1 MNFETGSTGCRSLI
15 LAVALGLSMASAVGA
30 VPYPGN
36 PPGRAEARIE
46 GNRLVF
52 ENAVLRVVWRWE
64 SGRLGLSRIWD
75 KSAETPTD
83 VIPADSFSLALG
95 DGKVLS
101 ADAFVA
107 KDQLRL
113 ERLAPSPGALRA
125 ADRHG
130 GWRAS
135 VALGVPETDITLDW
149 AAELRDDANYVRQ
162 EFTVRADAVPQAA
175 ELTVLRM
182 NAPHARMAGE
192 VDGSPVVLGN
202 WFLGCE
208 HPTAS
213 NGVADGVVI
222 CSAKVPLLSLGESPA
237 LFSRTAVVGVAPAGQ
252 LRRAFAYYL
261 ERERP
266 RPYQPFLHYN
276 SWYDISWAGKPM
288 DEQECL
294 EAIEVFQRELIQKR
308 GVPLASFLLD
318 DGWDDPRTLWDF
330 HEGFPRGFA
339 AVQTAAEKAG
349 GAVGVWLS
357 PWGGYG
363 KWKEQRLQYGRTQG
377 FETNRN
383 GFSLAGPKYY
393 ARFRQVCLRMVDD
406 YGVNAFKFD
415 GLSQGISSRGAGKEF
430 AGDVEALLRLTHDL
444 RRHRL
449 DLFINVTTGT
459 WPSPFWLLW
468 VDSIWRDGQ
477 DMGFHGD
484 GSRRQQWITYR
495 DMIVF
500 RQVVGRA
507 PLYPINSLMTQGI
520 VHGRFGAAA
529 DLSSDL
535 DDWKAEVRSFFA
547 SGTQLQELYV
557 RPQLLTPEM
566 WDVLAEGARWSAKNA
581 DILVDVHWI
590 GGDPSAGEPYG
601 FAAWQPRG
609 GILALR
615 NPAAE
620 PRAIEIDAARA
631 FELPPGAPA
640 MYRLVSPWTDAAGS
654 PIELEAGKP
663 RRFELEP
670 FEVLVLDAVPVD

>member
-1 MNFETGSTGCRSLI
+1 MNIATGSMGCRVVV
-15 LAVALGLSMASAVGA
+15 LAAALGLSLASAVDA
-30 VPYPGN
+30 TPYPGN

-46 GNRLVF
+46 GDRLVF
-52 ENAVLRVVWRWE
+52 ENAVLQVVWRWE
-64 SGRLGLSRIWD
+64 AGRLGLCRIWD
-75 KSAETPTD
+75 KSAGTPAD
-83 VIPADSFSLALG
+83 LIPADSFSLALG

-107 KDQLRL
+107 TGELHL
-113 ERLAPSPGALRA
+113 ERLASSPGALRA
-125 ADRHG
+125 ADCHG

-135 VALGVPETDITLDW
+135 VSLRSPETGVTLDW

-162 EFTVRADAVPQAA
+162 EFTVRADTGSQAT

-182 NAPHARMAGE
+182 AAPHARTAGE
-192 VDGSPVVLGN
+192 VDGSLVLLGN

-208 HPTAS
+208 HPTAN
-213 NGVADGVVI
+213 NGVADGAVV
-222 CSAKVPLLSLGESPA
+222 CSAKVPQLALGESSA
-237 LFSRTAVVGVAPAGQ
+237 SFSRTAVLGVAPPGQ

-266 RPYQPFLHYN
+266 RPYRPFLHYN
-276 SWYDISWAGKPM
+276 SWYDISWHGKTM
-288 DEQECL
+288 DERECL
-294 EAIEVFQRELIQKR
+294 EAIEVFQRELVQKR
-308 GVPLASFLLD
+308 GVAVAGFLLD

-339 AVQTAAEKAG
+339 AVRAAAEKAG

-357 PWGGYG
+357 PWGGYRD
-363 KWKEQRLQYGRTQG
+363 WKEHRLQYGRTQG

-393 ARFRQVCLRMVDD
+393 ARFRDVCLRMVDD

-415 GLSQGISSRGAGKEF
+415 GLSQGISSRGAGDEF

-444 RRHRL
+444 RRHRP
-449 DLFINVTTGT
+449 DIFINATTGT

-468 VDSIWRDGQ
+468 VDSIWRDGK

-495 DMIVF
+495 DMIVY

-520 VHGRFGAAA
+520 VHSRFGSAA

-535 DDWKAEVRSFFA
+535 ADWKAEVRSFFA

-557 RPQLLTPEM
+557 RPQLLTPKM
-566 WDVLAEGARWSAKNA
+566 WEVLAEGASWSAKNA

-590 GGDPSAGEPYG
+590 GGDPGAGEPYG
-601 FAAWQPRG
+601 FAAWRPRG
-609 GILALR
+609 GVLALR

-620 PRAIEIDAARA
+620 PRAVEIDAARA

-640 MYRLVSPWTDAAGS
+640 TYRLASPWTDAAGS